1 MIDMAEISWV
11 IFSHDAFVSQE
22 TFANKLCSGILAAKS
37 EMNLDM
43 SWDYLLSVQQII
55 QSGLDGNKVK
65 TRKTARDGIFVFE
78 LNKCFRSLLFCHAL
92 LK

>member
-43 SWDYLLSVQQII
+43 SWDYLDVTVRTTDYSERLGWE
-55 QSGLDGNKVK
+55 QSQNPQNSSRWYL
-65 TRKTARDGIFVFE
+65 RLWIE
-78 LNKCFRSLLFCHAL
+78 
-92 LK
+92 